1 MAEKMASAAQPQS
14 PNLVIHIL
22 SQHVRT
28 EADWNSLIESNFAPN
43 TQWTAIQNRLL
54 DSSSSDS
61 TKAAGKVLEIR
72 ATLTL
77 SNPNERITVDHCKA
91 LRNSEAIQH
100 LQQAE
105 KVEVVHQPFDLY
117 LDHRTPGLAVFD
129 MDSTLIQQ
137 EVIDELA
144 RAVGRYDEVA
154 AITEAAM
161 RGELD
166 FEASLRARVGKL
178 EGVDANIWDK
188 LKRDVITVT
197 PGARLLVK
205 ALKGL
210 GWKTAVLSGGFTPLA
225 LWLRDQ
231 LGLDYAHA
239 NHLALN
245 EAATLLSGKL
255 VPGSKIVDGVA
266 KRELLIQLAEENGI
280 PLKNA
285 IAVGDGS
292 NDLLMMSAAGWGIA
306 FNAKPKVQEAAPARL
321 NTSSLL
327 NIMYLLGY
335 TNAEIAKAA
344 DVEISI
350 LHT

>member
-1 MAEKMASAAQPQS
+1 MASTTQPQS

-22 SQHVRT
+22 SQHART
-28 EADWNSLIESNFAPN
+28 EGDWKSLIESNFAPN
-43 TQWTAIQNRLL
+43 SQWTGIESRLL
-54 DSSSSDS
+54 DPTISDS
-61 TKAAGKVLEIR
+61 TNKAGKVLEIR
-72 ATLTL
+72 ATLIL
-77 SNPNERITVDHCKA
+77 SANEQITIDHCKA

-100 LQQAE
+100 LQKAE
-105 KVEVVHQPFDLY
+105 RVEVVLQPFNLY

-321 NTSSLL
+321 NTSSLH

-344 DVEISI
+344 DVKISTLFI
-350 LHT
+350 